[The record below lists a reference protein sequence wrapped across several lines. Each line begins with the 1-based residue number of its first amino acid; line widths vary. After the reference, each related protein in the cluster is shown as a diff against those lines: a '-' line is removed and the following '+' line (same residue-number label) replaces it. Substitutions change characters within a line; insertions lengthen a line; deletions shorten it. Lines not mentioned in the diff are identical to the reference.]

1 MIDGKAANAIC
12 SISSQQ
18 VCNICS
24 ASPKQM
30 NSIAYGSIPTPTSN
44 IDNIELGLSPLHA
57 RIRCFEC
64 LLKKKGKFVVMT
76 TKKFVEKKR
85 IIQNKFIEELE
96 LRVDFPRQGGSGT
109 LNNGNTARRAFKDFD
124 LFSSITG
131 IDKEFIER
139 LANILNIMNS
149 SYEIDTIKFSEYC
162 TKIAKLYCEKYNWF
176 YMPVSMH
183 KLLLHSSEIISKFL
197 LPIG

>member
-1 MIDGKAANAIC
+1 MINGLEVIVTKDQFNLKLTMIDGNAANAIC

-30 NSIAYGSIPTPTSN
+30 NFIACGSIPTPTSN

-64 LLKKKGKFVVMT
+64 LLHISYRLEIKKWQICGNDN
-76 TKKFVEKKR
+76 KKVCGKKR
-85 IIQNKFIEELE
+85 IIQNKFIEELG

-109 LNNGNTARRAFKDFD
+109 SNDGNTARRAFKHFD
-124 LFSSITG
+124 LFSSIT
-131 IDKEFIER
+131 
-139 LANILNIMNS
+139 A
-149 SYEIDTIKFSEYC
+149 
-162 TKIAKLYCEKYNWF
+162 
-176 YMPVSMH
+176 
-183 KLLLHSSEIISKFL
+183 
-197 LPIG
+197 